1 MKAICLDSSGWIEI
15 AEGGPNAKAFAEAL
29 QPCQSILSSVIS
41 LYEISKYLTREV
53 GETDAQ
59 ELLAFIRNY
68 PVIAV
73 TEDLA
78 LCAANLSAVHHLAM
92 ADALIYATALAHNAT
107 LWTQDDD
114 FEDLLDVRYFPKIK
128 L

>member
-15 AEGGPNAKAFAEAL
+15 AEGGPNAEAFAEAL
-29 QPCQSILSSVIS
+29 QPSQSLLSSVIS
-41 LYEISKYLTREV
+41 LYEVSKYVTREA
-53 GETDAQ
+53 GEADAQ
-59 ELLAFIRNY
+59 KLLAFIRNY

-73 TEDLA
+73 TDDLA
-78 LCAANLSAVHHLAM
+78 LHAADLSAAHQLAM

-107 LWTQDDD
+107 LLTQDID
-114 FEDLLDVRYFPKIK
+114 FKGLPDVRYFPEIK

>member
-1 MKAICLDSSGWIEI
+1 MKAICLDTSGWIEI
-15 AEGGPNAKAFAEAL
+15 AEGGPNSKAFAEAL
-29 QPCQSILSSVIS
+29 HPSESILSSVIS
-41 LYEISKYLTREV
+41 LYEISKYLTREA

-78 LCAANLSAVHHLAM
+78 LYAADLSTVHQLAM
-92 ADALIYATALAHNAT
+92 ADALIYATALSQNAA
-107 LWTQDDD
+107 LWTQDVD
-114 FEDLLDVRYFPKIK
+114 FKGLPNVRYFAKIK
-128 L
+128 S